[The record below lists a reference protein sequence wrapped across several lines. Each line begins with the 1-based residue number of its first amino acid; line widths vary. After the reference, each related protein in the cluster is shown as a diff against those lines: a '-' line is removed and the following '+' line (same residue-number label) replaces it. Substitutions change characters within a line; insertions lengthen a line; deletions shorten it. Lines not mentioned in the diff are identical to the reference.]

1 MSGIFLDI
9 KIEFWILFVLSSAGS
24 PQQSRGGKKLFF
36 NFSQILQKSKTTYAM
51 KAGYEISFKYDALNH
66 QKKHFKVHENTACL
80 TEGGIY
86 EVKKGIKES

>member
-1 MSGIFLDI
+1 M
-9 KIEFWILFVLSSAGS
+9 WFVYKTLSTFKAKYAVHNA
-24 PQQSRGGKKLFF
+24 QQSRGGKKLFF
-36 NFSQILQKSKTTYAM
+36 NFSQKLLKSKTTYAM

>member
-1 MSGIFLDI
+1 
-9 KIEFWILFVLSSAGS
+9 
-24 PQQSRGGKKLFF
+24 
-36 NFSQILQKSKTTYAM
+36 M